1 MLRRSLLLFFLL
13 ALTPALLLAQKPRV
27 VADDD
32 WCDDSYSY
40 DDDGERACE
49 VREITLA
56 ADRDVV
62 AVDGRQNGGIQVEG
76 WDRDEILVRAR
87 VDARARSEDSARRLL
102 DDVQIRTDGTI
113 RATDPDTRRREW
125 VSVQYHVYVP
135 YASNLDLEAHN
146 GGISIRDVQGSID
159 FRTLNGGITL
169 AGLSGDVQGKT
180 TNGGL
185 TVKLAGTR
193 WDGRGL
199 DVKTTNGG
207 VRLVVP
213 EGYSAELETG
223 TVNGR
228 VRTEFPV
235 MVQGD
240 VTRDL
245 STTLGDGGAPLR
257 LKTTNGSVRIQRG

>member
-1 MLRRSLLLFFLL
+1 MMRSFFLL
-13 ALTPALLLAQKPRV
+13 PLLLTPALLLAQTPQV

-32 WCDDSYSY
+32 WCDDVYAH
-40 DDDGERACE
+40 DDGERACE
-49 VREITLA
+49 VREIMLP
-56 ADRDVV
+56 ADRDEI
-62 AVDGRQNGGIQVEG
+62 AIDGRENGGIQVEG

-87 VDARARSEDSARRLL
+87 VDARSRSMDGAQRLL
-102 DDVQIRTDGTI
+102 DDIQIRTDGTI
-113 RATDPDTRRREW
+113 RANDPDTRRREW

-135 YASNLDLEAHN
+135 HASNLDLEAHN
-146 GGISIRDVQGSID
+146 GGITIRDVHGEID
-159 FRTLNGGITL
+159 FRTLNGGVTL
-169 AGLSGDVQGKT
+169 AGLGGDVQGKT

-185 TVKLAGTR
+185 TVELSGAR

-199 DVKTTNGG
+199 DAKTTNGG

-213 EGYSAELETG
+213 EDYSAELETG

-235 MVQGD
+235 TVQGD

-257 LKTTNGSVRIQRG
+257 LRTTNGSVRILRG